1 MIKTILFTDTHF
13 GIKQNSTTWLNSQ
26 LDFIYKQLIPYI
38 KSLKE
43 DVNIICLGDVFDSR
57 SSISTMVA
65 TKIVEAFRELRSVVN
80 KFIIIA
86 GNHDYYSPNSSE
98 IDTLS
103 LVFKNLDI
111 KLITNGIAIDGDSIY
126 APWYS
131 WGDDIIQDI
140 IYQHNIKRI
149 FTHAD
154 IVNETTKY
162 KHVDIFSG
170 HIHIPSL
177 KSGLY
182 NLGSCYSLDF
192 ADANQERGFYVIDDD
207 NIEFIPNKES
217 IRFWRL
223 YNDDIFKDFNHI
235 KNQDYIEVY
244 VNKSNLLDI
253 NYQDRLNILNKEYKN
268 IWIIPRTNDS
278 IIEDEIFE
286 GYDMNN
292 IISNM
297 IPDELKNKF
306 NKILERYE

>member
-13 GIKQNSTTWLNSQ
+13 GVKQNSLTWLNSQ

-43 DVNIICLGDVFDSR
+43 DVDIICLGDVFDSR

-65 TKIVEAFRELRSVVN
+65 TKIVEAFTELRSVVN

-111 KLITNGIAIDGDSIY
+111 KLITNGITIDGDSIY
-126 APWYS
+126 VPWYS
-131 WGDDIIQDI
+131 WGDDIIQDV
-140 IYQHNIKRI
+140 IYQRNIKRI

-154 IVNETTKY
+154 IVNEAVKY

-177 KSGLY
+177 KPGLY
-182 NLGSCYSLDF
+182 NLGSCYSLNF

-207 NIEFIPNKES
+207 NIEFILNKES

-223 YNDDIFKDFNHI
+223 YNGDIFKDFNHI

-244 VNKSNLLDI
+244 VDKSNLLDI

-268 IWIIPRTNDS
+268 IWVIPQTNDS
-278 IIEDEIFE
+278 IIENEIFE

-297 IPDELKNKF
+297 IPDELKDKF